1 MRNLKSDT
9 VVVKIGTSSLTY
21 PNGKMN
27 YRRIE
32 KLVMVLS
39 DLKNQGKNVVL
50 VSSGAIGVGVAKLNL
65 AKKPTEVKEK
75 QATAAVG
82 QCQLMAIYDKFFA
95 QYGQDVAQI
104 LITKYTIDNE
114 HSRENAVNTF
124 STLLT
129 MGVIPIVNENDVI
142 STEEIEFGDN
152 DTLSAY
158 VARLVGADLLIIL
171 TDIDGYYTENP
182 KEHPDAKLVSEIYE
196 ITDFIK
202 EKAGGAGSQ
211 MGTGGMY
218 TKLIAA
224 EIAQPDDIVTVIAR
238 GDDPE
243 IIYQVIDGE
252 QVGTAIYGRRER
264 A

>member
-21 PNGKMN
+21 DNGKMN

-65 AKKPTEVKEK
+65 PKKPTEVKEK

-104 LITKYTIDNE
+104 LITKYIIDNE
-114 HSRENAVNTF
+114 HSRNNAVNTF
-124 STLLT
+124 STLLQ

-171 TDIDGYYTENP
+171 TDIDGYYNDNP
-182 KEHPDAKLVSEIYE
+182 KLNPQAKLIREIYE
-196 ITDFIK
+196 ITEEMK
-202 EKAGGAGSQ
+202 EKAGGAGSKL
-211 MGTGGMY
+211 GTGGMI

-224 EIAQPDDIVTVIAR
+224 EIAQKDEITTVIAQ

-243 IIYQVIDGE
+243 IIYHIIDGE
-252 QVGTAIYGRRER
+252 PIGTAVHGRKE
-264 A
+264 

>member
-21 PNGKMN
+21 DNGKMN

-65 AKKPTEVKEK
+65 PKKPTEVKEK

-104 LITKYTIDNE
+104 LITKYIIDNE
-114 HSRENAVNTF
+114 HSRNNAVNTF
-124 STLLT
+124 STLLQ

-171 TDIDGYYTENP
+171 TDIDGYYNDNP
-182 KEHPDAKLVSEIYE
+182 KLNPQAKLIREIYE
-196 ITDFIK
+196 ITEEMK
-202 EKAGGAGSQ
+202 EKAGGAGSKL
-211 MGTGGMY
+211 GTGGMI

-224 EIAQPDDIVTVIAR
+224 EIAQKDEITTVIAQ

-243 IIYQVIDGE
+243 IIYHIIDGE
-252 QVGTAIYGRRER
+252 PVGTAVHGRKE
-264 A
+264 